1 MLFWMIVLLAA
12 WIVLVAL
19 ASYLAETKGYSHLGF
34 GLLEALLGIVGFFV
48 LNILGLFIFEICGL
62 IIVLCLP
69 RRTDNK
75 IDNIDLLLKYKELLD
90 SGIISQDEFES
101 KKQELMN
108 KQSAHEAVLLY
119 GLLNAGS
126 PSTFTSERFRSNS
139 ALLSCEDQRRSK
151 RRGAPSG
158 TDSEI
163 GSLDQQRP
171 TPRRS

>member
-108 KQSAHEAVLLY
+108 K
-119 GLLNAGS
+119 
-126 PSTFTSERFRSNS
+126 
-139 ALLSCEDQRRSK
+139 
-151 RRGAPSG
+151 
-158 TDSEI
+158 
-163 GSLDQQRP
+163 
-171 TPRRS
+171 